1 MTTTREHLASD
12 AVVDLVHRA
21 GQGDRRAW
29 EALVDEYV
37 GLIWAV
43 TRGFGLR
50 EADAG
55 DVVQTTWL
63 RLLEHITRLNDP
75 ARVGAWLA
83 TTARRECLRILAQGK
98 RTTLA
103 GEDAFVE
110 LADITLPDME
120 SRLVAADQAA
130 EVHAALQLLPPRWR
144 DLLTMLMADPSPSY
158 EEISR
163 RLDVPIGS
171 IGPTRG
177 RALNRLRAVLG
188 SDVSLIPASASC

>member
-1 MTTTREHLASD
+1 MSTHEHLPAEI
-12 AVVDLVHRA
+12 VVDLVRRA
-21 GQGDRRAW
+21 GEGDRRAW
-29 EALVDEYV
+29 EGLVDEYV

-50 EADAG
+50 DADAG

-63 RLLEHITRLNDP
+63 RLLEHIHRLNDP

-98 RTTLA
+98 RTTLSGDEA
-103 GEDAFVE
+103 LLD
-110 LADITLPDME
+110 LADVTLPEMD

-130 EVHAALQLLPPRWR
+130 EIQVAMQVLPTRWR
-144 DLLTMLMADPSPSY
+144 ELLTMMMADPSPSY
-158 EEISR
+158 EEISQ
-163 RLDVPIGS
+163 RLNVPIGS

-188 SDVSLIPASASC
+188 SDVSLTPAPVSC

>member
-1 MTTTREHLASD
+1 MTATREHLSSEI
-12 AVVDLVHRA
+12 VVDLVRRA
-21 GQGDRRAW
+21 GEGDRRAW

-43 TRGFGLR
+43 TRSFGLR

-83 TTARRECLRILAQGK
+83 TTARRECLRVLAQGK
-98 RTTLA
+98 RTTLS
-103 GEDAFVE
+103 GDDALLD

-120 SRLVAADQAA
+120 ARLVQADDAAQIQAA
-130 EVHAALQLLPPRWR
+130 MQVLPPRWR
-144 DLLTMLMADPSPSY
+144 ELLTMLMADPSPSY

-163 RLDVPIGS
+163 RLNVPIGS

-177 RALNRLRAVLG
+177 RALNRLRSVLG